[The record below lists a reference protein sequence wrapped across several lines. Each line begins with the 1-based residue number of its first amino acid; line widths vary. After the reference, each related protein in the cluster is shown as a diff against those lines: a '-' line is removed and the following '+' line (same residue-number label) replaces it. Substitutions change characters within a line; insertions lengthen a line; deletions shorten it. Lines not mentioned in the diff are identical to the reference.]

1 MRRQDPTRFR
11 STGGDSPQRRPTLR
25 DVAERAGVH
34 SATASRALNPQTR
47 HLVNR
52 GTADRVERVA
62 KALGYTPNPVARSL
76 KTAKSSSIGL
86 ILPDV
91 TNPLFPPIVRGVE
104 DVLGEVGYNAWIVNT
119 DNDATRETAAIES
132 MRARHVEGFV
142 FATARLNHPLL
153 EQLSNDG
160 VAMVQ
165 VNRRVMD
172 ADIPSVTAD
181 DAAGVAMAIDH
192 LVKLG
197 HRRIAHL
204 AGPQDLSTGVV
215 RLRAYRQSLEDHQLD
230 YDARRVAVCES
241 WTEAAGYNAA
251 SNLLDS
257 GADFTAVLAGNDL
270 VALGCFD
277 ALAERR
283 LSCPRDVSVVGF
295 NDIPFMDKVHPSL
308 TTVRIPHYDIGY
320 DAARLL
326 LEELAKRSKHARSVM
341 LPPTLAIRESTR
353 RLRPARD
360 TTGRSRVVG

>member
-1 MRRQDPTRFR
+1 MRRRDPAHIA
-11 STGGDSPQRRPTLR
+11 STEKDSPVRRPTLR

-47 HLVNR
+47 HMVNR

-104 DVLGEVGYNAWIVNT
+104 DVLGEAGYNAWIVNT
-119 DNDATRETAAIES
+119 DNDATREAAAIES

-142 FATARLNHPLL
+142 IATARLHHPLL
-153 EQLSNDG
+153 EQLSKAG

-181 DAAGVAMAIDH
+181 DAAGVGMAIDH

-204 AGPQDLSTGVV
+204 AGPQGLSTGIV
-215 RLRAYRQSLEDHQLD
+215 RLRAYRQALEDHKLD
-230 YDARRVAVCES
+230 DDPRRVAVCES
-241 WTEAAGYNAA
+241 WTETAGYNATRQ
-251 SNLLDS
+251 LLDS
-257 GADFTAVLAGNDL
+257 GADFTAILAGNDL

-277 ALAERR
+277 ALEERR
-283 LSCPRDVSVVGF
+283 LSCPRDVSVAGF
-295 NDIPFMDKVHPSL
+295 NDIPLMDKVHPAL
-308 TTVRIPHYDIGY
+308 TTVRIPHYDIGFE
-320 DAARLL
+320 AARLL
-326 LEELAKRSKHARSVM
+326 LEELTRRSKHARSVM
-341 LPPTLAIRESTR
+341 LPPTLVIRESTR
-353 RLRPARD
+353 RLSPARS
-360 TTGRSRVVG
+360 TNGRRRVVG